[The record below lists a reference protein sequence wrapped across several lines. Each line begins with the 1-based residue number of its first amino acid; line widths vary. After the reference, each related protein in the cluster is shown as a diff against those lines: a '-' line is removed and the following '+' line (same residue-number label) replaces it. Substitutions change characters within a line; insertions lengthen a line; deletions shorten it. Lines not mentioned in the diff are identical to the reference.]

1 MRTVVKVPGSG
12 VVPVIGN
19 GYVETAGRVAQRE
32 VEFFGVVAVGIGLAE
47 ACRPPC
53 FQGETFIGNRHGGLK
68 AYAAQ
73 ILSAPHV
80 AAYEVY
86 AYRCFHFVLR
96 FCRERHPSR

>member
-1 MRTVVKVPGSG
+1 MSGVMRTVVKVPGSG

-53 FQGETFIGNRHGGLK
+53 LRRNLYRQPTRRAEGLRRPNPVR
-68 AYAAQ
+68 ATR
-73 ILSAPHV
+73 S
-80 AAYEVY
+80 
-86 AYRCFHFVLR
+86 RLR
-96 FCRERHPSR
+96 GLRLPMLPLCLALLP